1 MSRRTFDTDP
11 YPGRPR
17 ILFVGYGDSSHTHS
31 WIELLDG
38 AELNVRLFSL
48 PTGAPPPT
56 WDVRTYV
63 SMYRTPAL
71 DPANR
76 RQLFSHRRAP
86 RLAKYAY
93 GQLVHDS
100 VRRLPERWLAEVV
113 RQWRPDIIHTFGLRG
128 GGEFYFGARKRYG
141 LAGIGRWLLQFRGA
155 SDLTL
160 DRLDETRAPEIR
172 AMIAEAD
179 QVLADNRVDLGFAAE
194 LGMNESQ
201 LTPMVTVPGTGG
213 IDIDALS
220 SRWSGPTSSRRLI
233 LWPKAYE
240 FFQSKAL
247 PVFEALKLAW
257 DRIEPCEIV
266 MLAAQPETIAWH
278 RTLPEP
284 LRNASRILERIPRA
298 EVLAMMGRA
307 RVMLAP
313 SLLDGTP
320 NAMFEAMA
328 SGALPILSPLDTIRP
343 VVGEPDNVLFARNLY
358 PHEIADALVR
368 AMSDDRLVDDASRR
382 NLELVGRIA
391 NRATIRE
398 TIREYYAELAAR
410 PLARA

>member
-1 MSRRTFDTDP
+1 MSRRTFDTDA

-31 WIELLDG
+31 WVDLLDD

-48 PTGAPPPT
+48 PTGAPPAS

-63 SMYRTPAL
+63 SMYKTPAL

-76 RQLFSHRRAP
+76 RQLFSHGRAA
-86 RLAKYAY
+86 RLSKFAWSQMTL
-93 GQLVHDS
+93 GS
-100 VRRLPERWLAEVV
+100 VRRLPERWLADVIRE
-113 RQWRPDIIHTFGLRG
+113 WRPDVIHTFGLRG

-141 LAGIGRWLLQFRGA
+141 LEGIGSWLLQFRGA

-160 DRLDETRAPEIR
+160 DRLDEMKAPEMR
-172 AMIAEAD
+172 RMIAEAD
-179 QVLADNRVDLGFAAE
+179 QVLADNRVDLGFASE
-194 LGMNESQ
+194 LGMKESQ

-213 IDIDALS
+213 IDIDALR
-220 SRWSGPTSSRRLI
+220 SRWSGPTSSRRMI

-247 PVFEALKLAW
+247 PVFEALKLAI
-257 DRIEPCEIV
+257 DKIEPCEIV
-266 MLAAQPETIAWH
+266 MLAAQPETIAWY
-278 RTLPEP
+278 RTLPESI
-284 LRNASRILERIPRA
+284 RSVSRIVERVPRD
-298 EVLAMMGRA
+298 EVLEMMGRA

-328 SGALPILSPLDTIRP
+328 SGAFPILSPLDTIRP
-343 VVGEPDNVLFARNLY
+343 VVSAEENVLFARNLY
-358 PHEIADALVR
+358 PNEIADALVR
-368 AMSDDRLVDDASRR
+368 AMTDDGLVDAASRR

-391 NRATIRE
+391 NRATIRK
-398 TIREYYAELAAR
+398 TIREYYGELARR
-410 PLARA
+410 PVGAA